1 MPDRTEVLEM
11 DVLTDVLNTVRV
23 SAACQGRLEL
33 AAPWGVSVP
42 AGEHSKFHVVIAGK
56 ALLELDGSGE
66 PIVLSEGDLI
76 ALPHGDGHVIRD
88 APSSPVRPLDELFH
102 DGGQAPC
109 GGQVS
114 VAGSGPATSL
124 VCGRLKFEDPRN
136 HPVLSVLPRVVHLPA
151 AEGRSIPWLES
162 TLRFIACESASGRPG
177 GDTVVNRLADILFIQ
192 IVRGY
197 LTSTPHDSRGWLRA
211 LTDPQIGASLGLIHA
226 EPEQGWT
233 VATLASKVGMSRST
247 FAGRF
252 SELVGEPP
260 LHYITRWRMQKAA
273 ALLREGRATLA
284 DIADRVG
291 YDSEAAF
298 SKAFKRW
305 VGSAPG
311 AYRRASRE
319 GVIVASA

>member
-1 MPDRTEVLEM
+1 M

-23 SAACQGRLEL
+23 SAACQGRLEFG
-33 AAPWGVSVP
+33 APWGVQVP
-42 AGEHSKFHVVIAGK
+42 AGEYSKFHVVIEGHAI
-56 ALLELDGSGE
+56 LELDGESE
-66 PIVLSEGDLI
+66 PIMLEAGDLI

-88 APSSPVRPLDELFH
+88 SPRTVARPIEELFRSNG
-102 DGGQAPC
+102 DQRCASAVRVPG
-109 GGQVS
+109 
-114 VAGSGPATSL
+114 AGPTTSL
-124 VCGRLKFEDPRN
+124 VCGRLQFEDPRN
-136 HPVLSVLPRVVHLPA
+136 HPVLSVLPRVVHLRSV
-151 AEGRSIPWLES
+151 EGKAIPWLES
-162 TLRFIACESASGRPG
+162 TLRFIACESSSDRPG
-177 GDTVVNRLADILFIQ
+177 SDTVVNRLADILFIQ

-197 LTSTPHDSRGWLRA
+197 LASTPNDSRGWLRA
-211 LTDPQIGASLGLIHA
+211 LTDPQIGSSLSLIHA
-226 EPEQGWT
+226 EPEQNWT

-311 AYRRASRE
+311 AYRRASR
-319 GVIVASA
+319 GVEHHASA

>member
-1 MPDRTEVLEM
+1 M

-33 AAPWGVSVP
+33 GAPWGVQVP
-42 AGEHSKFHVVIAGK
+42 AGEYSKFHVVIEGRGMLELEGEAEPI
-56 ALLELDGSGE
+56 LLE
-66 PIVLSEGDLI
+66 EGDLI

-88 APSSPVRPLDELFH
+88 SPRTLARPMEELFRSN
-102 DGGQAPC
+102 GQASC
-109 GGQVS
+109 GGAVRLP
-114 VAGSGPATSL
+114 GTGPTTSL
-124 VCGRLKFEDPRN
+124 VCGRLQFEDPRN
-136 HPVLSVLPRVVHLPA
+136 HPVLSVLPRVVHLRS
-151 AEGRSIPWLES
+151 AEGRAIPWLES
-162 TLRFIACESASGRPG
+162 TLRFIACESSSDRPG
-177 GDTVVNRLADILFIQ
+177 ADTVVNRLADILFIQ

-197 LTSTPHDSRGWLRA
+197 LASTPNDSRGWLRA
-211 LTDPQIGASLGLIHA
+211 LTDPQIGSSLGIIHA
-226 EPEQGWT
+226 EPEQSWT

-305 VGSAPG
+305 IGSAPG
-311 AYRRASRE
+311 AYRRASRGTE
-319 GVIVASA
+319 QHATA